1 MEEFLVKINS
11 LIWGAP
17 MIILILGIG
26 IILTIGCRM
35 IQIRRLPL
43 ALKYMSMAE

>member
-26 IILTIGCRM
+26 IILTVG
-35 IQIRRLPL
+35 
-43 ALKYMSMAE
+43 